1 MRVNRGQKLVIGGY
15 VPAPNNFDSIVV
27 GYCERQQL
35 IYVARIRNGFTPA
48 SRTALFKHF
57 RGLERRGSPFQN
69 LPESG
74 KGRWGEGLTA
84 EDMSK
89 CRWLEPRLVA
99 AIEFSEW
106 TPANHLRHA
115 KFIALRDDK
124 DAKEV
129 VRKAPADEA

>member
-1 MRVNRGQKLVIGGY
+1 
-15 VPAPNNFDSIVV
+15 
-27 GYCERQQL
+27 
-35 IYVARIRNGFTPA
+35 VARIRNGFTPA
-48 SRTALFKHF
+48 SRAALFKQFH
-57 RGLERRGSPFQN
+57 GLERQSRSFQN

-74 KGRWGEGLTA
+74 KGRWGEAMTA

-99 AIEFSEW
+99 AIEFAEW
-106 TPANHLRHA
+106 TSAGHLRHA

-129 VRKAPADEA
+129 VREALVAEA